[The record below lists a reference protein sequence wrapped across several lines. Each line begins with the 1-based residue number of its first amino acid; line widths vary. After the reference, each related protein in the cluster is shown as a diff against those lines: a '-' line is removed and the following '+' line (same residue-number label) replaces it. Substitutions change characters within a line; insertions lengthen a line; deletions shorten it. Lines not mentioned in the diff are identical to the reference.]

1 MALILKTACEEFRQE
16 HTQTKH
22 FILRAIASIGTMLV
36 RPIGRGLRALAVR
49 CLNMEPSE
57 RPDLEQIE
65 KLLDV
70 IEQLCR
76 PLVQADVQVVGVVC
90 LPSFRS
96 VFP

>member
-1 MALILKTACEEFRQE
+1 MQ
-16 HTQTKH
+16 
-22 FILRAIASIGTMLV
+22 
-36 RPIGRGLRALAVR
+36 
-49 CLNMEPSE
+49 PSE

-65 KLLDV
+65 KLLDE

>member
-1 MALILKTACEEFRQE
+1 MLRQYGDAFSCN
-16 HTQTKH
+16 HWNQT
-22 FILRAIASIGTMLV
+22 IT
-36 RPIGRGLRALAVR
+36 RPIGRGLRALAVH
-49 CLNMEPSE
+49 CLKMEPSE